1 MNNVRKQ
8 ESGSSNTKAFQCL
21 NCQDV
26 TCNLSFD
33 KAQTRYLQLFTAST
47 NSMKLKKINNKIET
61 FVYFLKGM

>member
-33 KAQTRYLQLFTAST
+33 KAQTRYLQSYLQQQQI
-47 NSMKLKKINNKIET
+47 L
-61 FVYFLKGM
+61 